1 MPEAVPPL
9 LCRRWKPVME
19 EDDAF
24 IPKLKTTEAAPAW
37 IQAVANETFD
47 PVCGQ
52 SHGMTNSQ
60 SNYSTAV

>member
-1 MPEAVPPL
+1 
-9 LCRRWKPVME
+9 ME

-24 IPKLKTTEAAPAW
+24 IPKLQTTEAAPAG
-37 IQAVANETFD
+37 IQAVANESSD

-52 SHGMTNSQ
+52 SNEMINSQ